1 MRKVITSVL
10 AAIMLVAL
18 LVVPAVPA
26 RAEDTGIGINPGD
39 TMPDFTVT
47 TTDGSEVSLSELL
60 KDHDLVVLNLF
71 ASWCAPCEFEFPG
84 MEQVYQANKDKME
97 IVSVSNDPDDSQEI
111 IANYK
116 TEHELTFPMGL
127 KSEDLSFLTLPGV
140 PTTFFIDKNGMVGKV
155 QVGAFKSEE
164 EFAESVDYFL
174 SPDYDGTP
182 VEYEEPVDI
191 LPYIFG
197 ALLLNFLSTLI
208 GRIALFKK
216 AGKKGWHAW
225 IPFLA
230 DYDDYALGWIGWIG
244 VGVVL
249 ITLLSIL
256 LGSLDAPSF
265 IIDTLHAIELAI
277 AVIEGIKLAKAFG
290 KNVVFGILLGLPVIG
305 GICRMILGFG
315 KAQYQPAVASEVTA
329 E

>member
-39 TMPDFTVT
+39 TMPDFSEKM
-47 TTDGSEVSLSELL
+47 TDGSEAKLSELL

-71 ASWCAPCEFEFPG
+71 ASWCGPCEQEFPG
-84 MEQVYQANKDKME
+84 MEKVYQANKDKME

-116 TEHELTFPMGL
+116 TEHELTFSMGCMG
-127 KSEDLSFLTLPGV
+127 EDLSFLTPPGV
-140 PTTFFIDKNGMVGKV
+140 PTTLFIDKNGKVGKV

-164 EFAESVDYFL
+164 EFAEAVDYFL
-174 SPDYDGTP
+174 SPSYDGTP
-182 VEYEEPVDI
+182 IEYKSNSDLAFLLSASI
-191 LPYIFG
+191 
-197 ALLLNFLSTLI
+197 ALDFLLTPI
-208 GRIALFKK
+208 GRIGLFRK
-216 AGKKGWHAW
+216 AGRKGWHAL
-225 IPFLA
+225 IPFLG
-230 DYDDYALGWIGWIG
+230 DYDEYSLGWIGWIG
-244 VGVVL
+244 VAVTLIGPLITVCDMNSLGVVSHA
-249 ITLLSIL
+249 LL
-256 LGSLDAPSF
+256 APLYVLE
-265 IIDTLHAIELAI
+265 I
-277 AVIEGIKLAKAFG
+277 IEGIKLAKVFG

-305 GICRMILGFG
+305 AICRMILGFG
-315 KAQYQPAVASEVTA
+315 KAPYQPTVASEVTA